1 MKTLI
6 NFRNIQPASHQSL
19 HEIIDGLAARC
30 AERYLAKRGDP
41 DTFELHAH
49 LEKSG
54 HRDHYQVSLQLKVP
68 DTTLASRAEDWELAV
83 ALRRAFDELE
93 KEVLKYKGT

>member
-19 HEIIDGLAARC
+19 QQLIETLAGRC
-30 AERYLAKRGDP
+30 AERYLAKKGDP
-41 DTFELHAH
+41 DTIELHAH

-68 DTTLASRAEDWELAV
+68 NATLTSRAEDWELAV
-83 ALRRAFDELE
+83 ALRKAFDELE
-93 KEVLKYKGT
+93 TEVLKYKGT